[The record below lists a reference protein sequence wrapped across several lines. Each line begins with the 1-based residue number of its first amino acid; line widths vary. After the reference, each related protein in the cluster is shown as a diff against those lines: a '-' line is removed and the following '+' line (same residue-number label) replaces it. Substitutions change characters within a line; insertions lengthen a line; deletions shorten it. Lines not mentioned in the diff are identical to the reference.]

1 MTAILKFERI
11 TTQIAFFLAI
21 VFLCIAASFAL
32 YQVLTRFV
40 LDNPSTWSETVIR
53 STMIWAVFLGV
64 SAAYRDGAMISV
76 EIIQTQLP
84 KRLGLSL
91 YILANFLSLLFFVI
105 LFWQG
110 YQMTLRVIPQELDGL
125 PISIAWAYAALP
137 AGTLFTLI
145 AIVGCILRVLQAGQL
160 PSAPIEPK
168 S

>member
-11 TTQIAFFLAI
+11 TTKIAFFLAI

-53 STMIWAVFLGV
+53 STMIWAIFLGV

-76 EIIQTQLP
+76 EIIQTNLP

-91 YILANFLSLLFFVI
+91 YIFANFLSLLFFAV
-105 LFWQG
+105 LFWP
-110 YQMTLRVIPQELDGL
+110 YL
-125 PISIAWAYAALP
+125 ALSALSKNSQLARLATSGNNKMGCFNDP
-137 AGTLFTLI
+137 A
-145 AIVGCILRVLQAGQL
+145 
-160 PSAPIEPK
+160 
-168 S
+168 